1 MQSNVEKDDINNIND
16 YVFKLVLVGDSGV
29 GKSCIMHHFMY
40 NRFKKDTTQTI
51 GVDFS
56 AKNINVNNQ
65 DIKLQIW
72 DTAGQEKFR
81 SVARSYYRGAIG
93 IIIVYDITKPG
104 SFEHVMNWL
113 TDAKNAARSEC
124 SVCVVGNKSDLNDKR
139 AIQYNDGDQFCQEN
153 NLLFFECSALTGDN
167 IDEIFNEISKHILN
181 KIENGL
187 IEPNSV
193 ISSYAKEMRKVNAL
207 TNDKVDNE
215 NSRCGGMCTMF

>member
-1 MQSNVEKDDINNIND
+1 MQNNAEKDDINNIND

-81 SVARSYYRGAIG
+81 SLNKLFFKDAKIAIIVIDITQKKTFKAVDEFWYPYIREICGEHCVIG
-93 IIIVYDITKPG
+93 I
-104 SFEHVMNWL
+104 
-113 TDAKNAARSEC
+113 A
-124 SVCVVGNKSDLNDKR
+124 
-139 AIQYNDGDQFCQEN
+139 EN
-153 NLLFFECSALTGDN
+153 
-167 IDEIFNEISKHILN
+167 
-181 KIENGL
+181 
-187 IEPNSV
+187 
-193 ISSYAKEMRKVNAL
+193 
-207 TNDKVDNE
+207 KVDLFE
-215 NSRCGGMCTMF
+215 KDELPKDSIHYKTLSLLCELKESHKNSTPKH